1 MKTIPYGK
9 HYIGKDDFK
18 SVEDSL
24 KSNKISD
31 GKFVKIFENK
41 LKTFLKSKYVL
52 TTSSA
57 TSGLHLALLSINVN
71 KNDIIIMPS
80 INFIAAYNMAIT
92 LGAKVF
98 LADVDKITGQMTPLC
113 VEKCIR
119 EKKLTRIK
127 CIINMYL
134 GGCPEN
140 TAEFYKL
147 KKKYKCILIEDAC
160 HALGSYTKLK
170 NKKIEIGSN
179 KISDIS
185 VFSFHPVKAVATGEG
200 GCITTNSKKIF
211 YQASKFK
218 NHGIVRSKDHWNYDV
233 FFNGF
238 NYRLSDISSAL
249 GISQLKKIKKFLKK
263 RNEIATLYK
272 KEFNNL
278 KPYLTLP
285 NYKKSSYNSY
295 HLFVV
300 SINFKK
306 MKKNKDAF
314 FKYMLKDKIICQLH
328 YKPIYKFKVFKEKIS
343 LKDFNNSEYYFNNAV
358 SLPIY
363 YDLKLKDQ
371 NFIIKKVKRFIMSNI
386 K

>member
-1 MKTIPYGK
+1 MTTIPYGK

-211 YQASKFK
+211 YQAS
-218 NHGIVRSKDHWNYDV
+218 
-233 FFNGF
+233 
-238 NYRLSDISSAL
+238 
-249 GISQLKKIKKFLKK
+249 
-263 RNEIATLYK
+263 
-272 KEFNNL
+272 
-278 KPYLTLP
+278 
-285 NYKKSSYNSY
+285 
-295 HLFVV
+295 
-300 SINFKK
+300 
-306 MKKNKDAF
+306 
-314 FKYMLKDKIICQLH
+314 
-328 YKPIYKFKVFKEKIS
+328 
-343 LKDFNNSEYYFNNAV
+343 
-358 SLPIY
+358 
-363 YDLKLKDQ
+363 
-371 NFIIKKVKRFIMSNI
+371 
-386 K
+386 

>member
-1 MKTIPYGK
+1 M
-9 HYIGKDDFK
+9 F
-18 SVEDSL
+18 
-24 KSNKISD
+24 
-31 GKFVKIFENK
+31 
-41 LKTFLKSKYVL
+41 
-52 TTSSA
+52 
-57 TSGLHLALLSINVN
+57 
-71 KNDIIIMPS
+71 
-80 INFIAAYNMAIT
+80 
-92 LGAKVF
+92 
-98 LADVDKITGQMTPLC
+98 
-113 VEKCIR
+113 
-119 EKKLTRIK
+119 
-127 CIINMYL
+127 
-134 GGCPEN
+134 
-140 TAEFYKL
+140 
-147 KKKYKCILIEDAC
+147 
-160 HALGSYTKLK
+160 
-170 NKKIEIGSN
+170 
-179 KISDIS
+179 
-185 VFSFHPVKAVATGEG
+185 
-200 GCITTNSKKIF
+200 
-211 YQASKFK
+211 
-218 NHGIVRSKDHWNYDV
+218 